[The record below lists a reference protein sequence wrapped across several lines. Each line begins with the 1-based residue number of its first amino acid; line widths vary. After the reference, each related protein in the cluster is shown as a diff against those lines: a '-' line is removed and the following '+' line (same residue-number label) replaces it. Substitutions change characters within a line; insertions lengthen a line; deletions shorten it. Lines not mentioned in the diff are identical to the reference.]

1 MKERLDRFL
10 PIVVSFELMMNNGFI
25 DLPPILSEEDDR
37 FINKPLN
44 GYTSFLECTTS
55 SGSGF
60 GACLLL
66 SAPYMTSSS
75 CESWE
80 TMRKHSVIS
89 APAMTGIHLANQHHR
104 AVLLLL
110 VCVLLWSTSGVL
122 IKQSSLSALAI
133 VGGRSAIAALV
144 LWAFI
149 RRPRWT
155 WSVPQVGGAVA
166 YLVMVVLFVQATQ
179 LTSAA
184 NAILLQYTAPIWVA
198 LFSFWFL
205 GERLRRSDYIA
216 IVAIF
221 VGMALFFGD
230 ALTPAG
236 MLGNGL
242 AVLAGVALAWMT
254 LFMRKQKDGSSLETV
269 LLGNLLAAAV
279 GLPFLITAQVQPMD
293 WAIIGFLGVF
303 QLGLPFLLYA
313 VAIRSLSAIE
323 TILISCLEPI
333 LNPIL
338 VFIVI
343 GETPGPMAMVGGAIV
358 LAAVLM
364 RGLAGWRRRT
374 SVVDSR
380 AVFVSE

>member
-1 MKERLDRFL
+1 
-10 PIVVSFELMMNNGFI
+10 
-25 DLPPILSEEDDR
+25 
-37 FINKPLN
+37 
-44 GYTSFLECTTS
+44 
-55 SGSGF
+55 
-60 GACLLL
+60 
-66 SAPYMTSSS
+66 
-75 CESWE
+75 
-80 TMRKHSVIS
+80 MRKQSAIS
-89 APAMTGIHLANQHHR
+89 APAATVAPPASTHGR

-110 VCVLLWSTSGVL
+110 ICVLLWSTSGML
-122 IKQSSLSALAI
+122 IKQSSLGALAI

-144 LWAFI
+144 LWAFV
-149 RRPRWT
+149 RRPHWT
-155 WSVPQVGGAVA
+155 WSVPQVGGALA

-205 GERLRRSDYIA
+205 GERLRRSDYVA
-216 IVAIF
+216 IGAIF

-230 ALTPAG
+230 ALSPAV
-236 MLGNGL
+236 MLGKVL

-254 LFMRKQKDGSSLETV
+254 LFMRKQKDGSTLETV
-269 LLGNLLAAAV
+269 LLGNLLAAGV
-279 GLPFLITAQVQPMD
+279 GLPFLLTAQVQPQD

-338 VFIVI
+338 VFAVI
-343 GETPGPMAMVGGAIV
+343 GETPGPMALLGGVIV
-358 LAAVLM
+358 MAAVLM
-364 RGLAGWRRRT
+364 RGLAGMRRRVP
-374 SVVDSR
+374 VVDND
-380 AVFVSE
+380 AVLVSE

>member
-1 MKERLDRFL
+1 
-10 PIVVSFELMMNNGFI
+10 
-25 DLPPILSEEDDR
+25 
-37 FINKPLN
+37 
-44 GYTSFLECTTS
+44 
-55 SGSGF
+55 
-60 GACLLL
+60 
-66 SAPYMTSSS
+66 
-75 CESWE
+75 
-80 TMRKHSVIS
+80 MRKHSVIS
-89 APAMTGIHLANQHHR
+89 APAMTGSHLANQHHR

-144 LWAFI
+144 LWTFI

-269 LLGNLLAAAV
+269 LLGNLLAAGV

-338 VFIVI
+338 VFVVI
-343 GETPGPMAMVGGAIV
+343 GETPGQMAMVGGAIV

-364 RGLAGWRRRT
+364 RGLAGWRRR
-374 SVVDSR
+374 SPVVDSH